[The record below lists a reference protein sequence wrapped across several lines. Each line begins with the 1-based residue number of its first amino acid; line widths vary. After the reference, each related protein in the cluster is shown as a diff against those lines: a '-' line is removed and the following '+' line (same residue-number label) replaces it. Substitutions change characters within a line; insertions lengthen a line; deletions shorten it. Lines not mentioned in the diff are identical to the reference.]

1 MLRADRC
8 ESCIGLVGSPSFD
21 DTGPSHP
28 AEPPSEWRDWKL
40 SVSLWPLLAL
50 QKLAHEVDRERSP
63 VATGKLERIMVERVS
78 ES

>member
-1 MLRADRC
+1 MLRADRR
-8 ESCIGLVGSPSFD
+8 ESCIRQMGSRSYD
-21 DTGPSHP
+21 ETGPSHP
-28 AEPPSEWRDWKL
+28 AESPAESRDRKL

-63 VATGKLERIMVERVS
+63 VATEKFERIMVERVS